1 MVNEHSSASELLKPA
16 DVSRLLK
23 VPESTLAVWRS
34 TGRVQ
39 LPYTRIGGA
48 VRYRPVDVANLVTAG
63 LRGNEAL

>member
-1 MVNEHSSASELLKPA
+1 MVNELFSASELLKPA
-16 DVSRLLK
+16 DVARLLQ

-39 LPYTRIGGA
+39 LPYIRIGGA
-48 VRYRPVDVANLVTAG
+48 VRYRPVDVAKLVTTG